1 MAFTIETKNSTAYS
15 FEGENEP
22 SLSPDIGSPIG
33 LLLALTYAVDLTGY
47 STETKTSASFNF
59 ESKNNS

>member
-1 MAFTIETKNSTAYS
+1 MAFSIETKNTASYS

-22 SLSPDIGSPIG
+22 GLASDPGVPMG
-33 LLLALTYAVDLTGY
+33 LLLALTYSVDLTGFT
-47 STETKTSASFNF
+47 TETKTSASFDF